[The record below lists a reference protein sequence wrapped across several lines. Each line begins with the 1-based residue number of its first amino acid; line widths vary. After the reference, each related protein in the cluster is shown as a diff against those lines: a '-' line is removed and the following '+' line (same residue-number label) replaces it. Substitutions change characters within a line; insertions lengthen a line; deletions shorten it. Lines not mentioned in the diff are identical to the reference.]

1 MKALVVTSSRQFG
14 EAEHPTPVLR
24 DGYALVKVAYGAICG
39 SDRISWEN
47 PAPNCPGHEFS
58 GIVEDPGTTGFK
70 KGDRVCAPEINPCGE
85 CEFCK
90 AGKHNLCPSM
100 TTYSVGMDIDGA
112 YSEYVPVRGE
122 RLHKLPDDYPL
133 ELGALAEP
141 LAVSL
146 HGVHRLGFE
155 PGNKL
160 LIWGNG
166 PIGIFAALYAKKHG
180 ASEIYMV
187 GRGQGRVDFCN
198 RLGYVDACFSVND
211 SEFDAKLAAVS
222 PENGFEY
229 VIDALGSP
237 DAFDQIL
244 TKTKP
249 DGKVALLGLHS
260 FSVNFSA
267 LLLLGKEINL
277 IPSWFF
283 TLEEYDEA
291 VKFIGE
297 NREEVERL
305 ITSRIPHNKDAVQQ
319 MFEKLFVSGK
329 NDECKVIIDYS
340 L

>member
-1 MKALVVTSSRQFG
+1 MKALQVTSFRQFD
-14 EAEHPTPVLR
+14 EVEHPNPQPKE
-24 DGYALVKVAYGAICG
+24 GYAIVKVAYGAICG

-58 GIVEDPGTTGFK
+58 GYIYDPGTTGFK
-70 KGDRVCAPEINPCGE
+70 KGDRVCAPEINPCEE

-90 AGKHNLCPSM
+90 SGKHNLCPSM

-112 YSEYVPVRGE
+112 YSEYVPVRAE
-122 RLHKLPDDYPL
+122 RLRKLPDDYPL

-146 HGVHRLGFE
+146 HGVHRLGVK
-155 PGNKL
+155 PGCKL

-166 PIGIFAALYAKKHG
+166 PIGIFAALYAKKLG
-180 ASEIYMV
+180 VAEIYMV
-187 GRGQGRVDFCN
+187 GRGEGRVNFC
-198 RLGYVDACFSVND
+198 RGLDYIDGCFSVND
-211 SEFDAKLAAVS
+211 PDFDAELAAVS
-222 PENGFEY
+222 PKGGFEY
-229 VIDALGSP
+229 VMDALGSP

-244 TKTKP
+244 SKTKP

-260 FSVNFSA
+260 FTVSFNA
-267 LLLLGKEINL
+267 LLLLGREINL
-277 IPSWFF
+277 NPSWFF

-291 VKFIGE
+291 IKFIGE
-297 NREEVERL
+297 NKDEVQKL
-305 ITSRIPHNKDAVQQ
+305 ITSRIPHSKDAVQQ
-319 MFEKLFVSGK
+319 MFEKLFVSGR